1 MIIIIIIDLDHSED
15 KSKDRQQCLLL
26 MMIPG
31 VFSVLAGTA
40 FESHRPR
47 ARVLEVLAAGP
58 KSGWQGPTAAPSLHL
73 FLLGL
78 QADCFHSLWP
88 PARQQF

>member
-1 MIIIIIIDLDHSED
+1 MIIIIIIDLDHSEG
-15 KSKDRQQCLLL
+15 KSKDRQFLLL

-31 VFSVLAGTA
+31 FFSVLAGTA

-58 KSGWQGPTAAPSLHL
+58 KSGWQGPTAAPSLL
-73 FLLGL
+73 LLGL

-88 PARQQF
+88 PARQQFW